1 MTAMFQVFVD
11 IISLLWTFVQ
21 TYLIPATTS
30 DINIIHVA
38 IWTPVAIGIL
48 NQVVNFGKGM
58 WRSGKRA

>member
-21 TYLIPATTS
+21 TYLIPAS
-30 DINIIHVA
+30 VSNVNIIHVA
-38 IWTPVAIGIL
+38 IWTPVTIGIL

-58 WRSGKRA
+58 WRGGKKA